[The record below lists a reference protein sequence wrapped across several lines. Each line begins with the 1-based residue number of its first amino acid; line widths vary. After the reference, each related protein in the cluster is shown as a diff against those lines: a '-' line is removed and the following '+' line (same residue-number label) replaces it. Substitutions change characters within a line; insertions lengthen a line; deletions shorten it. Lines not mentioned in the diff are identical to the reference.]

1 MEELC
6 FRDEN
11 LSDVKS
17 ISDIT
22 EVKFHKNILY
32 QKKKKKA
39 FTKKSHYIWGWN
51 TSLSFLH
58 FPHLFYIF
66 NRLKLCIR

>member
-11 LSDVKS
+11 WSDVKS

-22 EVKFHKNILY
+22 EVKFHKNTLY
-32 QKKKKKA
+32 QKKKKK
-39 FTKKSHYIWGWN
+39 HLQR
-51 TSLSFLH
+51 SLITFGAGIPPFLSST
-58 FPHLFYIF
+58 FPTYFIF
-66 NRLKLCIR
+66 LID